1 MNYTT
6 FLTAQDILTAARSE
20 AISSSNSQVT
30 ALQNE
35 QMIEFVHT
43 LNLDFI
49 LFAHTRHHARGWSW
63 LRKTHNFRT
72 VTNNSLS
79 AAIASGAATFT
90 LNSASDFDDDGRVVI
105 ETNRGAMDFV
115 DYESKASN
123 TLTVDT
129 TSGRETVS
137 MSHSTDRVH
146 KLYKAPTNFGR
157 VHQMWVNTVPFD
169 YEKFNIGFPRPRFF
183 TIYGDYFL
191 MPRGMYVADASLLYE
206 IKHNDITA
214 LSSETNIPR
223 EFQRWAIQYT
233 LAHLF
238 MIRRKRE
245 DMPTAMELAEM
256 ELQKALLFDSTV
268 SSSNAI
274 RLR

>member
-49 LFAHTRHHARGWSW
+49 LFAHTRHHAKGWSW
-63 LRKTHNFRT
+63 MRKTHNFRT
-72 VTNNSLS
+72 VSDNRLS
-79 AAIASGAATFT
+79 AAIASGAATFALT
-90 LNSASDFDDDGRVVI
+90 SAADFDASGRVVI

-123 TLTVDT
+123 TLT
-129 TSGRETVS
+129 TSTVSGAETVS

-146 KLYKAPTNFGR
+146 KLYAAPTDFGR
-157 VHQMWVNTVPFD
+157 VHQLWINTVTFD

-191 MPRGMYVADASLLYE
+191 MPRGMYIADASLLYE
-206 IKHNDITA
+206 KKHNNITG
-214 LSSETNIPR
+214 LTSETNIPR
-223 EFQRWAIQYT
+223 EFQRFAIEYT

-238 MIRRKRE
+238 MIRRKRD
-245 DMPTAMELAEM
+245 DMPTAMEMAEIA
-256 ELQKALLFDSTV
+256 LQKALLFDATQ

>member
-6 FLTAQDILTAARSE
+6 FLTAQQILTPARSE

-49 LFAHTRHHARGWSW
+49 LAAHTRHHARGWTW
-63 LRKTHNFRT
+63 MRKTHNFRT
-72 VTNNSLS
+72 VTDNRLS
-79 AAIASGAATFT
+79 AAISAGAATFT
-90 LNSASDFDDDGRVVI
+90 LTSASDFDSDGRVVI

-115 DYESKASN
+115 DYSSKASN
-123 TLTVDT
+123 TLTVST
-129 TSGRETVS
+129 ASGAETVS

-146 KLYKAPTNFGR
+146 KLYKAPTDFGR
-157 VHQMWVNTVPFD
+157 VHELWINTVPFD
-169 YEKFNIGFPRPRFF
+169 YEKFNVGFPRPKRF

-191 MPRGMYVADASLLYE
+191 MPRGMYVADATLLYE
-206 IKHNDITA
+206 KKHNDITT
-214 LSSETNIPR
+214 LTSETNIPR
-223 EFQRWAIQYT
+223 EFQRFAIEYT

-245 DMPTAMELAEM
+245 DMPTAREM
-256 ELQKALLFDSTV
+256 ADIELQKALMFDSTQ
-268 SSSNAI
+268 STSNSLH
-274 RLR
+274 LR